1 MRKKKGKRN
10 NNNKKIW
17 AKRNCNFLILWH
29 QFLGNQTKSL
39 QGGRERKT
47 LVKRGDEYL
56 RRLGLRLTAMAKT
69 TSRWGFGNASNVR
82 TRGGSGKW
90 KESDNA
96 AAVLCPYSFTCEP
109 ILILILILILIFDF
123 VCLLRREF
131 KSKQ

>member
-1 MRKKKGKRN
+1 MSKTELQFSHPLTPISRQP
-10 NNNKKIW
+10 NKVFI
-17 AKRNCNFLILWH
+17 R
-29 QFLGNQTKSL
+29 
-39 QGGRERKT
+39 RERERERGT
-47 LVKRGDEYL
+47 LVKRGEEYL

-69 TSRWGFGNASNVR
+69 TSRWGFGNAGNVR
-82 TRGGSGKW
+82 TRGGSGKC

-109 ILILILILILIFDF
+109 ILILILILILIFYF